1 MIEVLNLIYE
11 VLLIPI
17 PLPLTVFGYY
27 MYFNFFGL
35 IIVFFLIF
43 LVSLIIRKLT
53 GGAGDWVKL

>member
-53 GGAGDWVKL
+53 GGAGD